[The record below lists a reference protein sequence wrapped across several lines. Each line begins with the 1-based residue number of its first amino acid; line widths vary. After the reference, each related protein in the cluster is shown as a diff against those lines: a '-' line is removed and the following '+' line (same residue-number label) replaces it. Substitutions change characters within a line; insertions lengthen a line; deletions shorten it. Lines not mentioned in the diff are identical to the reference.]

1 MHHNIPVPVL
11 IILQIFVVH
20 SQGDSGGPMACR
32 HRQTGLWDLV
42 GVTSWGIGC
51 ADAGYPD
58 VLARV
63 SRFQNWIRT
72 TVDSNGGP

>member
-1 MHHNIPVPVL
+1 MHYKIIF
-11 IILQIFVVH
+11 IILFIFVH
-20 SQGDSGGPMACR
+20 LQGDSGGPMACR
-32 HRQTGLWDLV
+32 HSQSGLWDLV

-63 SRFQNWIRT
+63 SRFQNWIRNT
-72 TVDSNGGP
+72 IDINGGP